1 MSVEEWKD
9 ESNAIPPGEITLPS
23 KEEIEKRNEIMS
35 GILNTASDLAKKLLE
50 KRKAFKEGS
59 NAEIVF
65 KPFYTV
71 ETMDVYFRIIPIKR
85 KLNRYSKRFKRQLC
99 IRYVPPTKNT
109 GV

>member
-9 ESNAIPPGEITLPS
+9 ESNAIPAGEITLPS

-35 GILNTASDLAKKLLE
+35 GILNTAGDLAKKLLE
-50 KRKAFKEGS
+50 KRKAFKRES

-99 IRYVPPTKNT
+99 IRYTPPTKNT